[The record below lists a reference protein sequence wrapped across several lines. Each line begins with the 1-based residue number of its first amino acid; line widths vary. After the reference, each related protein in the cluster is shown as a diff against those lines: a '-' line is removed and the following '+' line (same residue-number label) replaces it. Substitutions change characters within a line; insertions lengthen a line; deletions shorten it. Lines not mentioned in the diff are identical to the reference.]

1 MNVLKPHLRITV
13 QTLLGNGASQ
23 REIERMTGVDRKT
36 VRRVRRE
43 MDVGT
48 EANSPGVAT
57 GSEGR
62 GSGISGEQNP
72 PPRPPAQAPKLARSA
87 CEGHREWIEEQ
98 VALGR
103 NAQAIY
109 QDLVERFAFEHRYN
123 SVKRFVRTLR
133 KRDPERF
140 DVLDSDPGEE
150 AQVDLGLGAPTQ
162 YREGKYRRPLLF
174 VLTLKYSGKAFRKV
188 VWKCD
193 QQIWSRLHEEAF
205 RALGGCVQ
213 YVVLDNLKQ
222 GVITPDLYEP
232 QLNPVFAAML
242 AYHGAVADVARVADP
257 NRKGAVEKAIQH
269 TQDTAL
275 KGRRF
280 ESIEQQNQ
288 WLAHWEE
295 RWAAPRIHGRKKRQV
310 LAMYLEEKPYLR
322 PLPLEP
328 FRCFRQESRTVD
340 DAGLIPVDASHYS
353 AQPAPLYSQVTVRI
367 YEREIGIFDP
377 AGQLLR
383 RHDKSDRKGTYVL
396 PEEDRIFNPSRE
408 TARLIAKVHKIG
420 PHCTQLAREIF
431 SRLGRP
437 GQKGIYGLAN
447 LPRHH
452 SLADIESACE
462 RVLQLSQPSYQ
473 ALKRILAAHAEAKE
487 ASATADKMTLRQEG
501 EHIRQV
507 QEYQRFFDQHS
518 GQLSLLPDPAP
529 NHPPQEP
536 TR

>member
-1 MNVLKPHLRITV
+1 LNVLKPHLRITV

-36 VRRVRRE
+36 IRRIDRE
-43 MDVGT
+43 LAGT
-48 EANSPGVAT
+48 EANSPRVAT
-57 GSEGR
+57 GSDGR
-62 GSGISGEQNP
+62 ESGVSDDQN
-72 PPRPPAQAPKLARSA
+72 PPRPPAQVPKLARSA
-87 CEGHREWIEEQ
+87 CEGHRDWIEEQ

-109 QDLVERFAFEHRYN
+109 QDLVERFGFAHRYN

-133 KRDPERF
+133 RRDPERF
-140 DVLDSDPGEE
+140 DVLDALPGEE
-150 AQVDLGLGAPTQ
+150 AQVDLGLGAPTL
-162 YREGKYRRPLLF
+162 YRPGKYRRPLLF

-222 GVITPDLYEP
+222 GVIKPDLYEP

-242 AYHGAVADVARVADP
+242 AHHGAVADVARVADP
-257 NRKGAVEKAIQH
+257 NRKGSVERAIQH

-280 ESIEQQNQ
+280 ESIDEQNEY
-288 WLAHWEE
+288 LAHWEE

-310 LAMYLEEKPYLR
+310 LSMYLEEKPHLK

-328 FRCFRQESRTVD
+328 FRYFRQETRTVD

-353 AQPAPLYSQVTVRI
+353 ALPAPLYSEVTVRI
-367 YEREIGIFDP
+367 YEREIEIFDP

-383 RHDKSDRKGTYVL
+383 RHEKSNRKGAYVL

-408 TARLIAKVHKIG
+408 TARLLAKVHKVG
-420 PHCTQLAREIF
+420 PHCSHLAREIF
-431 SRLGRP
+431 ARLGRP
-437 GQKGIYGLAN
+437 GQKAIYGLAN
-447 LPRHH
+447 LVRQH
-452 SLADIESACE
+452 STQDIETACE
-462 RVLQLSQPSYQ
+462 QVLRLSRPSYQ
-473 ALKRILAAHAEAKE
+473 ALKRILAVSTEAKE
-487 ASATADKMTLRQEG
+487 ASAAADKKTLRQEG
-501 EHIRQV
+501 EHIRQIE
-507 QEYQRFFDQHS
+507 EYQRFFDQHTT
-518 GQLSLLPDPAP
+518 GQLSLLSEADP
-529 NHPPQEP
+529 NHSAQET